1 MATENQKQYYAQ
13 AIRWGEEYLQG
24 KTEAES
30 FKVKLGETI
39 SNDIMFVSVQVE
51 RIKYNKGREQQAA
64 YSRLREFKQ
73 FFEKIKENSLL
84 DKLI

>member
-1 MATENQKQYYAQ
+1 
-13 AIRWGEEYLQG
+13 
-24 KTEAES
+24 
-30 FKVKLGETI
+30 
-39 SNDIMFVSVQVE
+39 MFVSVQVE

>member
-1 MATENQKQYYAQ
+1 MATETQKQYYAQ
-13 AIRWGEEYLQG
+13 AIAWGEKYLSE

-30 FKVKLGETI
+30 FKVKLGEI
-39 SNDIMFVSVQVE
+39 VSSDIMFVSVQLE

-73 FFEKIKENSLL
+73 FYEKIKENSLL